1 MNMSQMAISDTFL
14 GMEKMVGYARI
25 NAEDGDICHQLEA
38 LEAAGCTVIFT
49 DRVSG
54 QRDARPELDRAL
66 AALEPGDTFAV
77 SRLDRP
83 GRSVRHV
90 VALVNS
96 LSGRGINLL
105 ILDGSLDSRTA
116 EGQKILPVFTAMAD
130 LEKDRHREL
139 AGSLP
144 AVRGARAGGRP
155 ALLTTEQAAK
165 ARELYSGN
173 ELTVAQIGAKLG
185 VSRATVYRALAE
197 RDGVPGRRNMD
208 SDTGL
213 LSH

>member
-1 MNMSQMAISDTFL
+1 MKMSDIAISDTFL

-25 NAEDGDICHQLEA
+25 NAEDGDNCHQLEA
-38 LEAAGCTVIFT
+38 LRAAGCTVIFT

-54 QRDARPELDRAL
+54 QRDARPELDKAL
-66 AALEPGDTFAV
+66 ATLEPGDTFV
-77 SRLDRP
+77 ISRLDRP
-83 GRSVRHV
+83 GRSMRHV
-90 VALVNS
+90 VALVNN

-105 ILDGSLDSRTA
+105 ILDGSLDSRTPQ
-116 EGQKILPVFTAMAD
+116 GQQILPVFNAMAD

-139 AGSLP
+139 SGKLA
-144 AVRGARAGGRP
+144 AVRGGRAGGRP
-155 ALLTTEQAAK
+155 ALLTSEQAAK